1 MTHHVTLCIGSNC
14 GDRAANIACAIERIS
29 SVAVSVWLSPLC
41 ESADITCRGSSYLNR
56 VLKCTTVLDISDF
69 RDCIA
74 SFETA
79 GGRLPSS
86 KTSGT
91 MPIDIDIVLWDD
103 VVVSPS
109 DYASDYFR
117 RCLSAI

>member
-41 ESADITCRGSSYLNR
+41 ESADITGRGSSYLNK
-56 VLKCTTVLDISDF
+56 VLKCATALELSEF
-69 RDCIA
+69 RERLA
-74 SFETA
+74 MFEA
-79 GGRLPSS
+79 IGGRLPAS
-86 KTSGT
+86 KASGN
-91 MPIDIDIVLWDD
+91 MPIDIDIVVWDGE
-103 VVVSPS
+103 VLSPS

-117 RCLSAI
+117 QCIS